1 VNKVFIKLS
10 FALALV
16 LSVFPATA
24 FAQESYIL
32 GAGDKVAIKVYG
44 QDDLTI
50 ETLLGNSGKINY
62 PFLGEITIAGLSVKQ
77 LEQVIEKGLKGDYL
91 VSPNVYAQ
99 VVEYRPFYIHGEVK
113 QPGSY
118 PYHPGMTI
126 NQAVA
131 LAGGLTERADEDK
144 ISLFK
149 EGDKSNKQNA
159 SLAYKVHAGDT
170 ITIEQRF
177 F

>member
-1 VNKVFIKLS
+1 MNKFFIKITLP
-10 FALALV
+10 LMLLLLV
-16 LSVFPATA
+16 STIT
-24 FAQESYIL
+24 FAQDSYIL
-32 GAGDKVAIKVYG
+32 GPGDKVAIQVFG

-62 PFLGEITIAGLSVKQ
+62 PFLGEISVAGLTVKQ
-77 LEQVIEKGLKGDYL
+77 VEQFIEQGLKAGYL

-99 VVEYRPFYIHGEVK
+99 VVEYRAFYIHGEVK
-113 QPGSY
+113 KPGGY

-131 LAGGLTERADEDK
+131 LAGGLTERADDDN

-149 EGDKSNKQNA
+149 EGDKSNKQEA
-159 SLAYKVHAGDT
+159 SLDYKVSAGDT
-170 ITIEQRF
+170 ITIDQRF